1 MAAAIAAWATSI
13 APLDAA
19 DIKDG
24 FALGEVVLE
33 GTIASGDYD
42 KLLSFVDANDLASL
56 GGSVTEAIKIGRL
69 VRALKLE
76 TIIPVQVR
84 GDLREKLA
92 ERHKLTNPKAN
103 YVCASACFFVF
114 VAGAPIL
121 GIHRP
126 YLTDSDIRTLSGSQA
141 MATYPPVRDR
151 SFTLACAGGAAPDS

>member
-1 MAAAIAAWATSI
+1 MRRHPRTLGLRGHCCPLAAAIAAWATSI

-103 YVCASACFFVF
+103 YVCASACFFVRAARSNPWLF
-114 VAGAPIL
+114 GSVDRKRST
-121 GIHRP
+121 HR
-126 YLTDSDIRTLSGSQA
+126 
-141 MATYPPVRDR
+141 
-151 SFTLACAGGAAPDS
+151 FACRIS